1 MMPVVLASGTSAVA
15 VDVAVVVDADEAE
28 VLAVVADV
36 EKAKALAVLAPTRA
50 SIAIR
55 KGIGRVN
62 VPSRAVMEQS
72 AAAGEETE
80 EAVAA
85 ETKLGSKENMK
96 GVPSLLRM
104 RRMRLCF
111 CLTAPLRWNRA
122 RRSSTIQ
129 CSALSYLSRVRVLIW
144 E

>member
-1 MMPVVLASGTSAVA
+1 
-15 VDVAVVVDADEAE
+15 
-28 VLAVVADV
+28 
-36 EKAKALAVLAPTRA
+36 
-50 SIAIR
+50 
-55 KGIGRVN
+55 
-62 VPSRAVMEQS
+62 
-72 AAAGEETE
+72 
-80 EAVAA
+80 VAA

-111 CLTAPLRWNRA
+111 CLTAPLRWNKA

>member
-1 MMPVVLASGTSAVA
+1 V
-15 VDVAVVVDADEAE
+15 
-28 VLAVVADV
+28 
-36 EKAKALAVLAPTRA
+36 
-50 SIAIR
+50 
-55 KGIGRVN
+55 
-62 VPSRAVMEQS
+62 EQS
-72 AAAGEETE
+72 AAAGEETEVDAVAETVE

-96 GVPSLLRM
+96 GVSSLLRM

-129 CSALSYLSRVRVLIW
+129 CSALSSLSRVRVLIW
-144 E
+144 EQMMKRWLAAGTLIQAQHTT

>member
-1 MMPVVLASGTSAVA
+1 MAVA
-15 VDVAVVVDADEAE
+15 AE

-72 AAAGEETE
+72 AAVWEETEVDAAAETVE

-85 ETKLGSKENMK
+85 ETKLGSKEIMK
-96 GVPSLLRM
+96 GVSSLLRM
-104 RRMRLCF
+104 RRMGLCF
-111 CLTAPLRWNRA
+111 CLTAPLR
-122 RRSSTIQ
+122 
-129 CSALSYLSRVRVLIW
+129 
-144 E
+144 